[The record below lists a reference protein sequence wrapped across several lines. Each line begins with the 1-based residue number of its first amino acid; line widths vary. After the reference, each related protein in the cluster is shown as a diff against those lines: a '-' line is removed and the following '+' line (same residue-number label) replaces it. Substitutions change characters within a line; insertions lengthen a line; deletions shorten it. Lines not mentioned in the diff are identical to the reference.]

1 MAAVGGVVL
10 AGAGSPPGVSWSDQ
24 WSEARPY
31 VWIILALVAAMVYV
45 AFRMRTRRSKRV
57 FAGALAALAIT
68 TMGTAVW
75 GYHAVTLPLDDASY
89 FCNSPD
95 PSPPSS
101 IVADS
106 ILQACAAGTTV
117 MLSRGQT
124 VAVALA
130 AESSVDRWA
139 QWTDLS
145 VSDRNVVSAFDGSPY
160 TLPGPPTSHVEYE
173 VAVFR
178 ANQPGETTISA
189 IYRGCAASLGCDR
202 GIRWWVTIEVT

>member
-1 MAAVGGVVL
+1 
-10 AGAGSPPGVSWSDQ
+10 
-24 WSEARPY
+24 
-31 VWIILALVAAMVYV
+31 MVYV

-68 TMGTAVW
+68 TFGTAASC
-75 GYHAVTLPLDDASY
+75 YHTVNLPLDDASY
-89 FCNSPD
+89 FCKKPD

-106 ILQACAAGTTV
+106 ILQACAAGMTV
-117 MLSRGQT
+117 TLSRGKT
-124 VAVALA
+124 VAVALE
-130 AESSVDRWA
+130 AEYGVDRWA

-145 VSDRNVVSAFDGSPY
+145 VSDSNVVSALGGSPY
-160 TLPGPPTSHVEYE
+160 TQPGPPNSHFEYE
-173 VAVFR
+173 LAVLR

-202 GIRWWVTIEVT
+202 GIRWWVTIEVR

>member
-1 MAAVGGVVL
+1 
-10 AGAGSPPGVSWSDQ
+10 
-24 WSEARPY
+24 
-31 VWIILALVAAMVYV
+31 MVYV
-45 AFRMRTRRSKRV
+45 AYRMRTRRSKRV

-68 TMGTAVW
+68 TIGTGVW
-75 GYHAVTLPLDDASY
+75 GYHTVTLPLEDASY
-89 FCNSPD
+89 FCNKPD
-95 PSPPSS
+95 PTPPSS

-117 MLSRGQT
+117 TLSRGQT
-124 VAVALA
+124 MAVALA
-130 AESSVDRWA
+130 AESNVDRSA

-145 VSDRNVVSAFDGSPY
+145 VSDRNVVSALDGSPY
-160 TLPGPPTSHVEYE
+160 TQPGPPNSHPHFDYE

-202 GIRWWVTIEVT
+202 GIRWWVTIEVRSAGSSAVRALKRG